1 MTASACSTPVL
12 WRVDSTSGATTTLL
26 KGDQGDGTF
35 NFADAPYLAPDG
47 QLYYFF
53 ASQPATDS
61 RVPLQLV
68 RSASDGV
75 TNRTVLRPE
84 SYASINEMLWAPDA
98 SFVIAAIA
106 PIPDVYQGGSAEVIY
121 TDGQKSIVSLVPF
134 AIDMK
139 WGP

>member
-1 MTASACSTPVL
+1 M
-12 WRVDSTSGATTTLL
+12 
-26 KGDQGDGTF
+26 
-35 NFADAPYLAPDG
+35 
-47 QLYYFF
+47 YYFF

-75 TNRTVLRPE
+75 TNRTVLRPNLCR
-84 SYASINEMLWAPDA
+84 INEMLWAPDA